1 MIPSP
6 TGEPTT
12 FHRRLPVTLN
22 VGPIVRMLDLAL
34 GLGQA
39 GQSLFLVAPDAR
51 ETDVREQLRRPAF
64 SRVADLDVRFIAY
77 GELAKH
83 REAIARFGHGLKP
96 VEAIARR
103 LS

>member
-1 MIPSP
+1 
-6 TGEPTT
+6 
-12 FHRRLPVTLN
+12 
-22 VGPIVRMLDLAL
+22 MLDLAL

-51 ETDVREQLRRPAF
+51 EADVREQLKRPAF
-64 SRVADLDVRFIAY
+64 SRVVDLDVRFIAY

-83 REAIARFGHGLKP
+83 RDAIARFGQGMKP
-96 VEAIARR
+96 IEAIARR